1 MATPMWLQEL
11 IGWGSALVLLPTFG
25 VQTYRQW
32 TERHKHVGST
42 SLWFFVLA
50 VTGTLGQFVYSWM
63 VGNLVYLVLN
73 GILVVNNSIG
83 LGIAVHRA
91 RIPRTSASSD
101 TDSGDDDD
109 DEDDDSGA
117 GVPPEDLHH
126 RAVVNPSG

>member
-1 MATPMWLQEL
+1 MWLQEL

-32 TERHKHVGST
+32 SERHRHVGPT

-50 VTGTLGQFVYSWM
+50 VIGTLGQFVYSWM

-91 RIPRTSASSD
+91 RIPAGSTK
-101 TDSGDDDD
+101 DDADR
-109 DEDDDSGA
+109 
-117 GVPPEDLHH
+117 PREDLHP
-126 RAVVNPSG
+126 RAVINPSG